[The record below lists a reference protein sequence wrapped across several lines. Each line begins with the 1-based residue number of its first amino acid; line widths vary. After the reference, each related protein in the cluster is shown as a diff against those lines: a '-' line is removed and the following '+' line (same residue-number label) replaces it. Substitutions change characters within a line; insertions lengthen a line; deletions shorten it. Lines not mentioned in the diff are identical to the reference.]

1 MQEVLLQFL
10 EWEKGTSTVHPDF
23 RLWITTEV
31 HDAFPISLLQICIK
45 FTNEAPSGIVMASIY
60 FSKRVATCNNILY
73 TTLQP
78 SVNQVPVTLNY
89 VMLVYS

>member
-45 FTNEAPSGIVMASIY
+45 FTNEAPSGIVMSLIY
-60 FSKRVATCNNILY
+60 FSNGSRNTISKPRTRDSQLCNARIL
-73 TTLQP
+73 LD
-78 SVNQVPVTLNY
+78 NLC
-89 VMLVYS
+89 